1 MAHECILDLRELT
14 ARTGV
19 TAEDVAKRLIDYG
32 FHAPTLAFPVAGTLM
47 VEPTESEDLDEIDR
61 FITAMIAIRAEIDQV
76 ANGDFTV
83 EDSPLRNAPHTAA
96 AVISSDWARAYP
108 REQAVFPVHTLK
120 QDKYFPP
127 VGRIDGAA
135 GRPQPDLLLPALEAS
150 RTLRDLKT
158 EDSAMTENYT
168 ALYEE
173 HKKLGASF
181 TDFGG
186 WQMPLKYSSELAE
199 HHAVRNAAGLFDLSH
214 MGEVWVT
221 GPDAAAFLDYAL
233 VGKISAMAVGK
244 AKYSLICNEDGGIID
259 DLIVYRRRGPT
270 ARTGSSWCPTPATPR
285 WLPRPSPSVPPDF
298 DVVVEDVSAETSLI
312 AVQGPKAEEILLR
325 LVPAAQHE
333 LVTGLKYYAAVE
345 VPFLV
350 AGASQE
356 LLLARTGYTGED
368 GFEIF
373 VANDDAAALWQALV
387 AIADDGELTPA
398 GLASRDS
405 LRLEAGM
412 PLYGNELSLEGDP
425 FAAGLGPVVALSK
438 EGDFVGKAA
447 LAARRQPAPVP
458 PRAGSWWASRAS
470 GRRAGRGHYPV
481 LKDGNVVGEVTSGQP
496 SPTLGYPVAM
506 AYVDVEFTEP
516 GTALDIDL
524 RGKTEPFE
532 VVALP
537 FYKRSKVARLRR
549 SWLARNPRSRGPW
562 LAPWPAGPGF
572 HACCSFVALTH
583 AFENPASRPLE
594 GKSPSAG

>member
-1 MAHECILDLRELT
+1 
-14 ARTGV
+14 
-19 TAEDVAKRLIDYG
+19 
-32 FHAPTLAFPVAGTLM
+32 
-47 VEPTESEDLDEIDR
+47 
-61 FITAMIAIRAEIDQV
+61 
-76 ANGDFTV
+76 
-83 EDSPLRNAPHTAA
+83 
-96 AVISSDWARAYP
+96 
-108 REQAVFPVHTLK
+108 
-120 QDKYFPP
+120 
-127 VGRIDGAA
+127 
-135 GRPQPDLLLPALEAS
+135 
-150 RTLRDLKT
+150 
-158 EDSAMTENYT
+158 MTENYT

-186 WQMPLKYSSELAE
+186 WQMPLKYGSELAE
-199 HHAVRNAAGLFDLSH
+199 HHAVRNAAGIFDLSH

-221 GPDAAAFLDYAL
+221 GPEAAAFLDYAL
-233 VGKISAMAVGK
+233 AGKISAMVVGK

-259 DLIVYRRRGPT
+259 DLIVYRR
-270 ARTGSSWCPTPATPR
+270 
-285 WLPRPSPSVPPDF
+285 PSDIEDSDRFLVVPNAGNAKVVADALAQRAAGF
-298 DVVVEDVSAETSLI
+298 DAVVEDVSAETSLI

-350 AGASQE
+350 GGASRN

-373 VANDDAAALWQALV
+373 VENDGAAALWQSIV
-387 AIADDGELTPA
+387 AIADEGELTPA

-447 LAARRQPAPVP
+447 LAAKKEAG
-458 PRAGSWWASRAS
+458 AGSTTGRKLVGLKGL

-506 AYVDVEFTEP
+506 AYVDVACSEP

-524 RGKTEPFE
+524 RGKAEPFE

-537 FYKRSKVARLRR
+537 FYKRSK
-549 SWLARNPRSRGPW
+549 
-562 LAPWPAGPGF
+562 
-572 HACCSFVALTH
+572 
-583 AFENPASRPLE
+583 
-594 GKSPSAG
+594 

>member
-1 MAHECILDLRELT
+1 
-14 ARTGV
+14 
-19 TAEDVAKRLIDYG
+19 
-32 FHAPTLAFPVAGTLM
+32 
-47 VEPTESEDLDEIDR
+47 
-61 FITAMIAIRAEIDQV
+61 
-76 ANGDFTV
+76 
-83 EDSPLRNAPHTAA
+83 
-96 AVISSDWARAYP
+96 
-108 REQAVFPVHTLK
+108 
-120 QDKYFPP
+120 
-127 VGRIDGAA
+127 
-135 GRPQPDLLLPALEAS
+135 
-150 RTLRDLKT
+150 
-158 EDSAMTENYT
+158 MTENYT

-199 HHAVRNAAGLFDLSH
+199 HHAVRKSAGLFDLSH

-244 AKYSLICNEDGGIID
+244 AKYSLICNADGGIID
-259 DLIVYRRRGPT
+259 DLITYRR
-270 ARTGSSWCPTPATPR
+270 PAAAGGTDKF
-285 WLPRPSPSVPPDF
+285 LVVPNAGNAKVVAAALAERAAGF
-298 DVVVEDVSAETSLI
+298 DVTVQDASAETSLV
-312 AVQGPKAEEILLR
+312 AVQGPKAEAILLR

-345 VPFLV
+345 VPFMV
-350 AGASQE
+350 GGAGKD

-373 VANDDAAALWQALV
+373 VSNDDAAALWQALI
-387 AIADDGELTPA
+387 AIAEEGELTPA

-447 LAARRQPAPVP
+447 LAAKKDAG
-458 PRAGSWWASRAS
+458 AGSSTGRKLVGLKGL
-470 GRRAGRGHYPV
+470 GRRAGRSHYPV

-537 FYKRSKVARLRR
+537 FYKRQK
-549 SWLARNPRSRGPW
+549 
-562 LAPWPAGPGF
+562 
-572 HACCSFVALTH
+572 
-583 AFENPASRPLE
+583 
-594 GKSPSAG
+594 

>member
-1 MAHECILDLRELT
+1 
-14 ARTGV
+14 
-19 TAEDVAKRLIDYG
+19 
-32 FHAPTLAFPVAGTLM
+32 
-47 VEPTESEDLDEIDR
+47 
-61 FITAMIAIRAEIDQV
+61 
-76 ANGDFTV
+76 
-83 EDSPLRNAPHTAA
+83 
-96 AVISSDWARAYP
+96 
-108 REQAVFPVHTLK
+108 
-120 QDKYFPP
+120 
-127 VGRIDGAA
+127 
-135 GRPQPDLLLPALEAS
+135 
-150 RTLRDLKT
+150 
-158 EDSAMTENYT
+158 MTEKYT

-186 WQMPLKYSSELAE
+186 WQMPLKYTSELAE
-199 HHAVRNAAGLFDLSH
+199 HHAVRNAAGIFDLSH

-259 DLIVYRRRGPT
+259 DLIVYRRPASAEAAGTET
-270 ARTGSSWCPTPATPR
+270 ADRFLVVPNAGNAATVAAALAER
-285 WLPRPSPSVPPDF
+285 AAGF
-298 DVVVEDVSAETSLI
+298 NVVVDDVSAETSLI

-333 LVTGLKYYAAVE
+333 LVTGLKYYAGVE

-350 AGASQE
+350 AGAGQE

-373 VANDDAAALWQALV
+373 VDNADAAALWQAV
-387 AIADDGELTPA
+387 IAIADDGELTPA
-398 GLASRDS
+398 GLACRDS

-447 LAARRQPAPVP
+447 LAAQKEAG
-458 PRAGSWWASRAS
+458 AGSTSGRKLVGLKGL
-470 GRRAGRGHYPV
+470 GRRAGRAHYPV

-496 SPTLGYPVAM
+496 SPSLGYPVAM
-506 AYVDVEFTEP
+506 AYVDVEHTEP
-516 GTALDIDL
+516 GTPLDIDL
-524 RGKTEPFE
+524 RDKAEPFE

-537 FYKRSKVARLRR
+537 FYKRAK
-549 SWLARNPRSRGPW
+549 
-562 LAPWPAGPGF
+562 
-572 HACCSFVALTH
+572 
-583 AFENPASRPLE
+583 
-594 GKSPSAG
+594 

>member
-1 MAHECILDLRELT
+1 
-14 ARTGV
+14 
-19 TAEDVAKRLIDYG
+19 
-32 FHAPTLAFPVAGTLM
+32 
-47 VEPTESEDLDEIDR
+47 
-61 FITAMIAIRAEIDQV
+61 
-76 ANGDFTV
+76 
-83 EDSPLRNAPHTAA
+83 
-96 AVISSDWARAYP
+96 
-108 REQAVFPVHTLK
+108 
-120 QDKYFPP
+120 
-127 VGRIDGAA
+127 
-135 GRPQPDLLLPALEAS
+135 
-150 RTLRDLKT
+150 
-158 EDSAMTENYT
+158 MTENYT

-199 HHAVRNAAGLFDLSH
+199 HHAVRKAAGIFDLSH

-259 DLIVYRRRGPT
+259 DLITYRR
-270 ARTGSSWCPTPATPR
+270 PAAEDGTDR
-285 WLPRPSPSVPPDF
+285 FLVVPNAGNAKTVAAALAERAAGF
-298 DVVVEDVSAETSLI
+298 DVVVDDVSAETSLI
-312 AVQGPKAEEILLR
+312 AVQGPKAEELLLR
-325 LVPAAQHE
+325 LVPAAQHS
-333 LVTGLKYYAAVE
+333 LVTELKYYAAVE

-350 AGASQE
+350 AGAGQE

-373 VANDDAAALWQALV
+373 VANDDAAALWQAIV
-387 AIADDGELTPA
+387 AIADEGELVPA

-447 LAARRQPAPVP
+447 LAAKKEAGAGATTGRRLV
-458 PRAGSWWASRAS
+458 GLKGL

-481 LKDGNVVGEVTSGQP
+481 LKDGAVVGEVTSGQP
-496 SPTLGYPVAM
+496 SPSLGYPVAL
-506 AYVDVEFTEP
+506 AYVDVAFMEP

-537 FYKRSKVARLRR
+537 FYKRQK
-549 SWLARNPRSRGPW
+549 
-562 LAPWPAGPGF
+562 
-572 HACCSFVALTH
+572 
-583 AFENPASRPLE
+583 
-594 GKSPSAG
+594 

>member
-1 MAHECILDLRELT
+1 
-14 ARTGV
+14 
-19 TAEDVAKRLIDYG
+19 
-32 FHAPTLAFPVAGTLM
+32 
-47 VEPTESEDLDEIDR
+47 
-61 FITAMIAIRAEIDQV
+61 
-76 ANGDFTV
+76 
-83 EDSPLRNAPHTAA
+83 
-96 AVISSDWARAYP
+96 
-108 REQAVFPVHTLK
+108 
-120 QDKYFPP
+120 
-127 VGRIDGAA
+127 
-135 GRPQPDLLLPALEAS
+135 
-150 RTLRDLKT
+150 
-158 EDSAMTENYT
+158 MTENYT

-199 HHAVRNAAGLFDLSH
+199 HHAVRKAAGIFDLSH

-221 GPDAAAFLDYAL
+221 GPDAGAFLDYAL
-233 VGKISAMAVGK
+233 VGRISAMPVGK

-259 DLIVYRRRGPT
+259 DLIMYRRPVAEDGTDRF
-270 ARTGSSWCPTPATPR
+270 
-285 WLPRPSPSVPPDF
+285 LVVPNAGNAKTVAAELVRRAAGF
-298 DVVVEDVSAETSLI
+298 DVVVDDASAETSLI

-325 LVPAAQHE
+325 LVPAAQHS

-350 AGASQE
+350 AGAGQE

-373 VANDDAAALWQALV
+373 VANEDAPALWQAIV
-387 AIADDGELTPA
+387 AIADEGELVPA
-398 GLASRDS
+398 GLACRDS

-447 LAARRQPAPVP
+447 LAAKKEAGAGDTSGRRLV
-458 PRAGSWWASRAS
+458 GLKGL

-481 LKDGNVVGEVTSGQP
+481 LKDGAVVGEVTSGQP
-496 SPTLGYPVAM
+496 SPSLGYPVAL
-506 AYVDVEFTEP
+506 AYVDVAYTEP

-537 FYKRSKVARLRR
+537 FYKRQK
-549 SWLARNPRSRGPW
+549 
-562 LAPWPAGPGF
+562 
-572 HACCSFVALTH
+572 
-583 AFENPASRPLE
+583 
-594 GKSPSAG
+594 